1 MICLLK
7 ISSCPSKFLVRS
19 RTRSTCKLIFI
30 FAFLLL
36 VTSFTSV
43 FCLSSQVLVPFF
55 LPVITSFSSAFFL
68 IGIVNLLLPITRVNV
83 NVPWTVHHKTLSLS
97 GRIFIGGT
105 NNATTK
111 NISRLHVFH
120 VHVPSIRATAT
131 DRTNW
136 PGTVSFPCHVPYC
149 CWSRALFLSWKRCLA
164 AVMVSSVF
172 LLEIFGVSSVDPG
185 GIKRTFWNA

>member
-7 ISSCPSKFLVRS
+7 ISSYSSKFRVRS
-19 RTRSTCKLIFI
+19 LARSTCKLIFCS
-30 FAFLLL
+30 AFLLL
-36 VTSFTSV
+36 
-43 FCLSSQVLVPFF
+43 
-55 LPVITSFSSAFFL
+55 ITSFSSAFFL
-68 IGIVNLLLPITRVNV
+68 IGILKLLLSITRVNV
-83 NVPWTVHHKTLSLS
+83 NVPWTFHHKTLSLS

-120 VHVPSIRATAT
+120 VHVPFIRATAT
-131 DRTNW
+131 DQW
-136 PGTVSFPCHVPYC
+136 QFHSLPYC

-172 LLEIFGVSSVDPG
+172 LLEIFGVFSVDPG
-185 GIKRTFWNA
+185 GIKR